1 MHSIMRALASIRSLL
16 LPLLAVAAGALP
28 VRAGSN
34 LLENSPFLPPNT
46 SAGAAQE
53 ASPLELRS
61 ILRAGGDF
69 EFSLY
74 DPAKKL
80 STWARLNESGHDF
93 VVKAYDPE
101 KEIVT
106 VERRSRT
113 YKLALKEAKI
123 VPLIVVPGQ
132 APGMA
137 GMPPAGMAPG
147 SGPMGPGAPGQ
158 MGPMQ
163 IGGRGPVGP
172 TPSLTPEQ
180 LRSLETDINRRREL
194 RRQAAAPP
202 GSMPQAQPSTPP
214 QQR

>member
-1 MHSIMRALASIRSLL
+1 MRELASIRSLL
-16 LPLLAVAAGALP
+16 LPLLAIAAGALP
-28 VRAGSN
+28 IRAGST

-80 STWARLNESGHDF
+80 STWARLNEPGHDF
-93 VVKAYDPE
+93 IVKAYDPQ
-101 KEIVT
+101 KEMVT

-123 VPLIVVPGQ
+123 LPLAVVSSQ
-132 APGMA
+132 TPGMA
-137 GMPPAGMAPG
+137 GMPPGMTPG

-158 MGPMQ
+158 MGPIPM
-163 IGGRGPVGP
+163 GGRGPIGP
-172 TPSLTPEQ
+172 APSLSPEQ
-180 LRSLETDINRRREL
+180 LRSLEAEINRRREL
-194 RRQAAAPP
+194 RRQAAAQP
-202 GSMPQAQPSTPP
+202 GSTPQAQPSTPP

>member
-1 MHSIMRALASIRSLL
+1 
-16 LPLLAVAAGALP
+16 VAAGALP
-28 VRAGSN
+28 LRAGST
-34 LLENSPFLPPNT
+34 LLENSPFLPPNI
-46 SAGAAQE
+46 SGGASQE

-61 ILRAGGDF
+61 ILRAVGDF

-80 STWARLNESGHDF
+80 STWARLNEPGHDF
-93 VVKAYDPE
+93 IVKAYDSE

-123 VPLIVVPGQ
+123 VPLTVVPAQ
-132 APGMA
+132 TPGMA
-137 GMPPAGMAPG
+137 GTSPAGMAPG

-158 MGPMQ
+158 MGPIPM
-163 IGGRGPVGP
+163 GGRGPAGP
-172 TPSLTPEQ
+172 MPSLTPEQ
-180 LRSLETDINRRREL
+180 LRSLEADINRRREL
-194 RRQAAAPP
+194 RRQAAAQP
-202 GSMPQAQPSTPP
+202 GSTPQAQPSTPS